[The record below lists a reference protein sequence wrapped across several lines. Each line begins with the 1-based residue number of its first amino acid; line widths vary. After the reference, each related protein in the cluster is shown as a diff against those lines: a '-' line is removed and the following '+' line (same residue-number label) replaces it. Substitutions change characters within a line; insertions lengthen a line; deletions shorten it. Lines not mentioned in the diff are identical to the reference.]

1 MAVHRIFR
9 CHFESEIR
17 RWRTLEARRSLAR
30 SPAMLYS
37 PVRLLLLI
45 VALVTVTPACGF
57 AAAPSIACT
66 RPPLSAR
73 ASCLAVVM
81 QQPKAA

>member
-1 MAVHRIFR
+1 MATSNARF
-9 CHFESEIR
+9 R
-17 RWRTLEARRSLAR
+17 RWRNLEARRSLAR

-37 PVRLLLLI
+37 PARLLLLI

-57 AAAPSIACT
+57 VAAPSAACT
-66 RPPLSAR
+66 RPPLAAR